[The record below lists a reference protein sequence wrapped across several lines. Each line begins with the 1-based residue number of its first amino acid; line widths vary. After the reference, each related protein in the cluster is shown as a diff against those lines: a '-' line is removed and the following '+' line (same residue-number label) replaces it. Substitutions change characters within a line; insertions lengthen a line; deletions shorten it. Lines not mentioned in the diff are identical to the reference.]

1 MRAADAVR
9 AAIADFDYSPSTVA
23 RSLKTDRHCSISVV
37 VPDIMNPFFANLVRG
52 IEAEAR
58 SCGHQVM
65 LANSDESAEQ
75 EEGLV
80 KALIQRIDGL
90 IIGPIMEEDRSVL
103 SLSQTG
109 IPVVLVDRDATTT
122 NYHLILVDN
131 LSGTTQAIDHL
142 VSGEPL
148 WRGLLA
154 RDTVLPLWPP
164 PIVWKHPSSAP
175 WQPEPLRSLA
185 AAPHRVCPAQRRSTP
200 WSTGRRQQHIRIPV
214 YP

>member
-1 MRAADAVR
+1 M
-9 AAIADFDYSPSTVA
+9 I
-23 RSLKTDRHCSISVV
+23 
-37 VPDIMNPFFANLVRG
+37 
-52 IEAEAR
+52 
-58 SCGHQVM
+58 
-65 LANSDESAEQ
+65 LASSDESAEQ

-109 IPVVLVDRDATTT
+109 KPVVLVDRDATTT
-122 NYHLILVDN
+122 NYHRILVDN

-148 WRGLLA
+148 RRAMLA
-154 RDTVLPLWPP
+154 RDTVVPLWPP

-175 WQPEPLRSLA
+175 WQPEHLRSLA
-185 AAPHRVCPAQRRSTP
+185 AAPHRVGPSERRSTH
-200 WSTGRRQQHIRIPV
+200 WTTGQRQQHIRIPAHRLRLTEPESLNTSRTPV
-214 YP
+214 PK